1 MDDPASPA
9 PPLAGADEAAA
20 GGTAPGAQWTRDTLR
35 ERIVVH
41 LRKVG
46 HDSISGIARALRRE
60 GEAPAHRLTVAGYLQ
75 AMTDAGLL
83 KEVERPPSKEY
94 LLASPEA
101 HWSLHQR
108 LWRLLQDAPRPE
120 DERVRLLLACL
131 QLTLGR
137 PIFAAELVHAG
148 APRLPDGLDRHIVS
162 DDVRRQYRRLFE
174 RKAAPRIEV
183 PQRDA
188 LFLLP
193 PGDPLLGSPL
203 VHETVRRLAVKAT
216 GAEHLVAERAI
227 APTQKSLDL
236 LGPAPEGP
244 QSESRSPSSP
254 KAGQGTLPP

>member
-1 MDDPASPA
+1 MDD
-9 PPLAGADEAAA
+9 AGPAAA
-20 GGTAPGAQWTRDTLR
+20 GANDASPGGPSALGVQWSRDTLR
-35 ERIVVH
+35 ERIVEH
-41 LRKVG
+41 LRRQG

-94 LLASPEA
+94 LLASPET

-108 LWRLLQDAPRPE
+108 MWRLLQDAPRSE
-120 DERVRLLLACL
+120 EERVRLLLACL
-131 QLTLGR
+131 QLALGR

-162 DDVRRQYRRLFE
+162 DEVRRQYRRLFE
-174 RKAAPRIEV
+174 RKAAPRIDV

-188 LFLLP
+188 LYLLP

-203 VHETVRRLAVKAT
+203 VQETLRRLAVKAT
-216 GAEHLVAERAI
+216 GSEHLVAERPA

-236 LGPAPEGP
+236 LGGPESGAGA
-244 QSESRSPSSP
+244 SETGGAS
-254 KAGQGTLPP
+254 KGQGSP

>member
-1 MDDPASPA
+1 MDDGASPPPASSPGSSS
-9 PPLAGADEAAA
+9 GAE
-20 GGTAPGAQWTRDTLR
+20 GPSGLGVQWSKDTLR
-35 ERIVVH
+35 ERIVEH
-41 LRKVG
+41 LRRSG

-75 AMTDAGLL
+75 AMADAGLL

-94 LLASPEA
+94 LLASPET

-108 LWRLLQDAPRPE
+108 LWRLLQDAPRTDE
-120 DERVRLLLACL
+120 ERVRLLLACL
-131 QLTLGR
+131 QLALGR
-137 PIFAAELVHAG
+137 PVFAAELVHAG

-174 RKAAPRIEV
+174 RKAAPRIDV

-188 LFLLP
+188 LYLLP

-203 VHETVRRLAVKAT
+203 VQETLRRLAVKAT
-216 GAEHLVAERAI
+216 GAEHLVAERPA

-236 LGPAPEGP
+236 LGAGP
-244 QSESRSPSSP
+244 GSE
-254 KAGQGTLPP
+254 QGTPPP

>member
-1 MDDPASPA
+1 MEA
-9 PPLAGADEAAA
+9 PPDGPPREGTDAPPTDAGGGADAEARGLL
-20 GGTAPGAQWTRDTLR
+20 GGAWARDTLR
-35 ERIVVH
+35 ERIVGH
-41 LRKVG
+41 LRRVG

-108 LWRLLQDAPRPE
+108 LWRLLQDTPRPE
-120 DERVRLLLACL
+120 EERVRLLLACL
-131 QLTLGR
+131 QLALGR
-137 PIFAAELVHAG
+137 PVFAAELLHAG
-148 APRLPDGLDRHIVS
+148 VQRIPEGLERHVVA
-162 DDVRRQYRRLFE
+162 DDLRRAYRRLFE

-188 LFLLP
+188 LYLLP
-193 PGDPLLGSPL
+193 PGDPMLGSPL
-203 VHETVRRLAVKAT
+203 VQETLRRLAVKAT
-216 GAEHLVAERAI
+216 GAEHLVAERPA

-236 LGPAPEGP
+236 LGGPAGE
-244 QSESRSPSSP
+244 
-254 KAGQGTLPP
+254 QGRLP

>member
-1 MDDPASPA
+1 MEVPSQPPAEGPDADPAAPSGGPAVPA
-9 PPLAGADEAAA
+9 P
-20 GGTAPGAQWTRDTLR
+20 WSRDTLR
-35 ERIVVH
+35 ERIVGH
-41 LRKVG
+41 LRRVG

-60 GEAPAHRLTVAGYLQ
+60 GEAPAHRLTIAGYLQ

-108 LWRLLQDAPRPE
+108 LWRLLQDAPRTDE
-120 DERVRLLLACL
+120 DRVRLLLACL

-137 PIFAAELVHAG
+137 PVFAAELLHAG
-148 APRLPDGLDRHIVS
+148 VPRIPDGLERHVVA
-162 DDVRRQYRRLFE
+162 DDVRRTYRRLFE
-174 RKAAPRIEV
+174 RKAAPRIDV

-203 VHETVRRLAVKAT
+203 VQETVRRLAVKAL
-216 GAEHLVAERAI
+216 GAEHLVAERPA
-227 APTQKSLDL
+227 APTQRALDL
-236 LGPAPEGP
+236 LGPAAPPGTGK
-244 QSESRSPSSP
+244 QGQASEP
-254 KAGQGTLPP
+254 GQGKLLP